1 MKMNIIKNYDDDE
14 LTLSVEGRV
23 NTITS
28 KDLKN
33 EFDSEYGK
41 FNSLVLDFS
50 ALDYISSAGLRV
62 LIAMQKKL
70 KKDEVPMVIK
80 NVNDAIKEIFRISGF
95 DRILTIE

>member
-33 EFDSEYGK
+33 EFDSEYGN